1 MTSVVQN
8 KGNLKV
14 CIWYKCFQKI
24 KTIKCKQWEIIRLRS
39 NFLNHCALIKFDYAW
54 IDFVLHLFCAPATM
68 NISSVDQAFLQ
79 LVSELIDAFGW
90 YTAPSTV
97 FHWNGHLTLIL
108 IVHKNKLSLLPKH
121 CRGKC
126 LWALMREITTLIAY
140 SFFPCINN
148 WNCYINNMAS
158 LLYISTSHI
167 LRSISLEQYAL
178 YITEIQMGLH
188 FVLSCGDQTIFFSS
202 SFTKLLSSQLFS
214 SLER

>member
-1 MTSVVQN
+1 M
-8 KGNLKV
+8 
-14 CIWYKCFQKI
+14 Y
-24 KTIKCKQWEIIRLRS
+24 R
-39 NFLNHCALIKFDYAW
+39 W
-54 IDFVLHLFCAPATM
+54 IVILHFFCAPATM

-90 YTAPSTV
+90 YTAPSMV

-188 FVLSCGDQTIFFSS
+188 FVLSCSDQTIFF
-202 SFTKLLSSQLFS
+202 LLPLPNYYQANFS
-214 SLER
+214 VA